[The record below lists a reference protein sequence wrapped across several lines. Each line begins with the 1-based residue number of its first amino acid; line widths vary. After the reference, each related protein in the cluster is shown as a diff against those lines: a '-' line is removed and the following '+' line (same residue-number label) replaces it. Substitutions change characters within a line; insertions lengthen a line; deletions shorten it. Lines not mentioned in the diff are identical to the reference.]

1 MHIWY
6 NDGKYNCEMTYR
18 LIYGFKPFDK
28 TLGAYNNETIKRAKS
43 RAIRMIEPK
52 IEVLCQVYSQI
63 LDTGIIAKRN
73 NLMLDVSLSPKKN
86 NIYHN
91 TYKAITNAIDD
102 ALEDTEA
109 ECIPVSIYI
118 DYYTGDWAIYVYD
131 ELTDMYR
138 SAKKEAKHMDYL
150 PMMFE
155 GERLYVKSFNLV
167 AMELGVGA
175 RDVSDKSMHMEIA
188 KASMDAFTD
197 VVKRKGSNPD
207 NLDGIQMI
215 LHIFYSPECN
225 NWGLGRNIIFSMAN
239 SPRSDDKWYNG
250 HSCIAEAVKKCHET
264 KVMAF
269 PAIIFVSPWG
279 YDFYINGKPCCHGIP
294 SLLPKLNPE
303 KPSEDDVLRNSEE
316 DTPFYLLKN
325 SERAY
330 QCSDFIINAN
340 TQDIRMKVRNRFENL
355 MEEARFNLMIPKDRS
370 IVGVLTTYTNE
381 FAESKPDYRS
391 IEEYAIAFIVYLLN
405 YNDSHSFNQ
414 EVLKK
419 IIHKNMDNYPDIPE
433 HYVFLDI
440 INPYTM
446 ALTYNGDILTV
457 MSAPENWYEL
467 LMDIENDDNGDDDEA
482 DKFNLY

>member
-1 MHIWY
+1 
-6 NDGKYNCEMTYR
+6 
-18 LIYGFKPFDK
+18 
-28 TLGAYNNETIKRAKS
+28 
-43 RAIRMIEPK
+43 
-52 IEVLCQVYSQI
+52 
-63 LDTGIIAKRN
+63 
-73 NLMLDVSLSPKKN
+73 
-86 NIYHN
+86 
-91 TYKAITNAIDD
+91 
-102 ALEDTEA
+102 
-109 ECIPVSIYI
+109 
-118 DYYTGDWAIYVYD
+118 
-131 ELTDMYR
+131 
-138 SAKKEAKHMDYL
+138 MDYL
-150 PMMFE
+150 PMMFD

-370 IVGVLTTYTNE
+370 IVGVLTTYTN
-381 FAESKPDYRS
+381 
-391 IEEYAIAFIVYLLN
+391 
-405 YNDSHSFNQ
+405 
-414 EVLKK
+414 
-419 IIHKNMDNYPDIPE
+419 
-433 HYVFLDI
+433 
-440 INPYTM
+440 
-446 ALTYNGDILTV
+446 
-457 MSAPENWYEL
+457 
-467 LMDIENDDNGDDDEA
+467 
-482 DKFNLY
+482 